1 MARIVPV
8 NAKGTRDFLPRD
20 LVRRNRVFGLL
31 RDTFERY
38 GYEPLETP
46 AVENTQVLEGK
57 YGEEGDR
64 LLFRILKRG
73 ASLEAALRELLETP
87 KLTAGDL
94 AAASFEVVD
103 SPSEAAPD
111 AYETPRWTAA
121 QAARLLSDEAL
132 RYDLTVPFARVI
144 AAHQNEIVFPFRRY
158 QMQPVWR
165 ADRPQRGRYREFYQ
179 CDVDCV
185 GSRSMTV
192 DAEMAAIHHEVFTR
206 LGFTTF
212 VTRINHRGLL
222 DALMESCGVAPERRV
237 AALTAI
243 DKLDKIGIAGVREEL
258 AKAGIAEDA
267 IARLAEAIGVAGE
280 PRAVLAQLRP
290 VLGGTEQG
298 AVGLRELDEVF
309 AALADMGVPPERY
322 TFDVSLVR
330 ALSYYTGTIYETVL
344 TDSRLGSL
352 GGGGR
357 YDQLIGQFL
366 GRELPCVGI
375 SFGIERIFDA
385 LVEKHLLTDEAVTT
399 TQALVTLFAPE
410 TVAASLAL
418 AGSLRAAGI
427 RTEVYTEPRDLKP
440 QLSFAN
446 KKGIPLAV
454 IIGPDEAAR
463 DAAVLRDLRSGAQE
477 TLPQAEVAARAQA
490 LLGA

>member
-1 MARIVPV
+1 
-8 NAKGTRDFLPRD
+8 
-20 LVRRNRVFGLL
+20 
-31 RDTFERY
+31 
-38 GYEPLETP
+38 
-46 AVENTQVLEGK
+46 
-57 YGEEGDR
+57 
-64 LLFRILKRG
+64 
-73 ASLEAALRELLETP
+73 
-87 KLTAGDL
+87 
-94 AAASFEVVD
+94 
-103 SPSEAAPD
+103 
-111 AYETPRWTAA
+111 
-121 QAARLLSDEAL
+121 
-132 RYDLTVPFARVI
+132 
-144 AAHQNEIVFPFRRY
+144 
-158 QMQPVWR
+158 
-165 ADRPQRGRYREFYQ
+165 
-179 CDVDCV
+179 
-185 GSRSMTV
+185 
-192 DAEMAAIHHEVFTR
+192 
-206 LGFTTF
+206 
-212 VTRINHRGLL
+212 
-222 DALMESCGVAPERRV
+222 
-237 AALTAI
+237 
-243 DKLDKIGIAGVREEL
+243 VREEL
-258 AKAGIAEDA
+258 AKVGIAEDA
-267 IARLAEAIGVAGE
+267 IARLTEAIGVAGE

-298 AVGLRELDEVF
+298 AAGLRELDEVF
-309 AALADMGVPPERY
+309 AALADMGVPSERY
-322 TFDVSLVR
+322 TFDMSLVR

-385 LVEKHLLTDEAVTT
+385 LAEKHLLADEAVTT

-418 AGSLRAAGI
+418 AGSLRAVGI